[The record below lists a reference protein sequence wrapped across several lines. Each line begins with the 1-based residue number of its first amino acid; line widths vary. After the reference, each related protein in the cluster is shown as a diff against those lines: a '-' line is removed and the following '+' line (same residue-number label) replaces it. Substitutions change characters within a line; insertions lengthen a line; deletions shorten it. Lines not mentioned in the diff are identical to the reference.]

1 MTKKATRVL
10 SFVLM
15 LVSTIWSVSCAS
27 SPVDSVPALENRT
40 LRISRDLPGFEYQYT
55 ICVKQ
60 VLFICTQTQ
69 MKKETYDLR
78 DEVVRLQL
86 INMGFVVRVREKP

>member
-1 MTKKATRVL
+1 MTRKATRVL
-10 SFVLM
+10 SFALM

-40 LRISRDLPGFEYQYT
+40 LRISSEIPGFEYQYNV
-55 ICVKQ
+55 CVKQ

-78 DEVVRLQL
+78 DEVVRRHL
-86 INMGFVVRVREKP
+86 IDMGFVVRVRERP